1 MYSIWQVTVLGTPDE
16 EGHGGK
22 IELIKAG
29 AFDDV
34 TVAMMSHGYPISDPA
49 PVLLARET

>member
-1 MYSIWQVTVLGTPDE
+1 MFKVTVLGTPDE
-16 EGHGGK
+16 EGNGGK
-22 IELIKAG
+22 IELIRRG

-34 TVAMMSHGYPISDPA
+34 DIAMMSHGYPVSDPA